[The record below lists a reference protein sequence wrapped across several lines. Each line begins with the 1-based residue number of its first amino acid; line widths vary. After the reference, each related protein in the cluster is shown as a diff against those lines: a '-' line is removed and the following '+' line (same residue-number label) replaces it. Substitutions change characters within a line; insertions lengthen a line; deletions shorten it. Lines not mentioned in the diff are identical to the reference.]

1 MATDQDRDAVR
12 EAVMQVVRG
21 HFRPEFLNRID
32 ESVVFDP
39 LGSKDIRAIA
49 AIQTQSLAQRLK
61 ERDIAIEF
69 SDAALD
75 LIAQAGFDPVYGAR
89 PLKRALQTR
98 VENPLSRELLTG
110 AYAAGDTIM
119 VDAND
124 QQLEF
129 SLKSRRAELA
139 G

>member
-1 MATDQDRDAVR
+1 MAAYHLHHR
-12 EAVMQVVRG
+12 
-21 HFRPEFLNRID
+21 
-32 ESVVFDP
+32 
-39 LGSKDIRAIA
+39 
-49 AIQTQSLAQRLK
+49 LAQRLK